1 MLNVPNHVAII
12 MDGNGRWA
20 EKKGMDR
27 FQGHQQGAETARSI
41 IKKSGNLGIKWLT
54 LYAFSIENWAR
65 PEKEKSSLFSLMVK
79 SLSEEL
85 PLLLREGIR
94 FRMIGDK
101 RNLPDN
107 LIKIIE
113 KAEYITRKNSD
124 LNLSVCVNY
133 SGKNEIIESVN
144 KILKDLFQGKF
155 NDENNLNKKET
166 HELFK
171 LNDSFFKKNM
181 HSSELPEVDLLLRTG
196 GEKRISNFLLWDIA
210 YSELFFT
217 DTLWPDFSNDEFC
230 RILDEFTL
238 RERRYGNV

>member
-1 MLNVPNHVAII
+1 MLNVPDHVAII

-20 EKKGMDR
+20 ENKGMDR

-85 PLLLREGIR
+85 PLLLKEGIR

-101 RNLPDN
+101 KNLPEN

-113 KAEYITRKNSD
+113 KAEYITRNNSD

-144 KILKDLFQGKF
+144 KILKDFIQDRSKRMDDSRGKEKF
-155 NDENNLNKKET
+155 DFLQ
-166 HELFK
+166 LD
-171 LNDSFFKKNM
+171 DSFFKKNM

-230 RILDEFTL
+230 RILDEFNL

>member
-20 EKKGMDR
+20 KKRNMPRLKGHKKG
-27 FQGHQQGAETARSI
+27 ATTARLI
-41 IKKSGNLGIKWLT
+41 IKKAGKLGVKWLT
-54 LYAFSIENWAR
+54 LYAFSTENWAR
-65 PEKEKSSLFSLMVK
+65 PDKEKKGLFGLMVK

-85 PLLLREGIR
+85 PLLLKEGIR

-101 RNLPDN
+101 KDLPDS
-107 LIKIIE
+107 LIKIIK
-113 KAEYITRKNSD
+113 KAESLTKDNKD

-133 SGKNEIIESVN
+133 SGKNEIIEAVN
-144 KILKDLFQGKF
+144 RILNSKHPSSPKESLDSKGNPIFSKID
-155 NDENNLNKKET
+155 DM
-166 HELFK
+166 
-171 LNDSFFKKNM
+171 DFKKNM

-217 DTLWPDFSNDEFC
+217 ETLWPEFSEDEFC
-230 RILDEFTL
+230 DILNRFNL
-238 RERRYGNV
+238 RDRRYGNV